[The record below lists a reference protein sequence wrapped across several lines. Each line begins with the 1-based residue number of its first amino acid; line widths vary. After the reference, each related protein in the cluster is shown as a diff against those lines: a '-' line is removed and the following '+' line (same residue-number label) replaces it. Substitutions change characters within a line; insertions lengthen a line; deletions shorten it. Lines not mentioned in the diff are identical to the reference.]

1 MLVAHEPDLDCR
13 AHHEQRI
20 SGGEGP
26 RDTISREKGG
36 VERGSSLRSEE
47 KMSGD
52 DNLWPKNKCIESRA
66 PELVRL
72 YGGGYKLPTVTYF
85 GRK

>member
-66 PELVRL
+66 PELVQRWSVPL
-72 YGGGYKLPTVTYF
+72 AFIMVASGL
-85 GRK
+85 